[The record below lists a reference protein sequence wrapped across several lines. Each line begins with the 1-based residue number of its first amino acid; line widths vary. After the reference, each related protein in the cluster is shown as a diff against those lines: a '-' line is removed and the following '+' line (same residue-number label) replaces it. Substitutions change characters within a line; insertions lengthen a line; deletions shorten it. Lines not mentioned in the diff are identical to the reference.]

1 MVNSNKILNKNE
13 EELTGREK
21 TILRKIV
28 HLYILKANPVG
39 SRVLSKFLK
48 DEIDLSPATIRNVMS
63 DLEEMEYIRHPHTS
77 AGRVPTDKG
86 YRFYV
91 DALEQIELLN
101 IEQLA
106 NINLDFENTEIESI
120 LKDASKLLGML
131 SKYLGVVQIPLITEL
146 IVEKIE
152 VVRVTS
158 SRILVVIALDS
169 NIVRTVTLEAN
180 FDLDDNRIKE
190 VISYINEKISG
201 KPLKYLRDNFKDMIV
216 DLDIKDTPLVRL
228 FTDSLDKL
236 FADYKKERVLIA
248 GTKNLF
254 EYPEFEDLS
263 KIRSVIELIENE
275 DIIIHILDKYKPSNI
290 SDVLIGQEMQNDLL
304 EDYSLVKSSYKMGTA
319 KGSVGL
325 IGPKRMDYAK
335 MISVVRSVSNILTNK
350 KK

>member
-1 MVNSNKILNKNE
+1 MKAD
-13 EELTGREK
+13 ELTAREE

-48 DEIDLSPATIRNVMS
+48 DEMDLSPATIRNVMA

-101 IEQLA
+101 IEKLA
-106 NINLDFENTEIESI
+106 NINLDFESTEIESI

-131 SKYLGVVQIPLITEL
+131 SKYLGIVQIPLITEF

-152 VVRVTS
+152 VIRVS
-158 SRILVVIALDS
+158 STRILVVIALDS

-180 FDLDDNRIKE
+180 FDLDDNRIKD

-236 FADYKKERVLIA
+236 FADYRKERVLIA
-248 GTKNLF
+248 GTQNLF
-254 EYPEFEDLS
+254 DYPEFENLS

-275 DIIIHILDKYKPSNI
+275 DIIIHILDKYKRSDL

-304 EDYSLVKSSYKMGTA
+304 EDYSLVKSSYKIGAA

-335 MISVVRSVSNILTNK
+335 MISVVRSVSNILSQSTNQ
-350 KK
+350 